1 MKKPRLCP
9 SFTQKDI
16 GLTISKIAL
25 GGQAS
30 CHALPS
36 ANLLNRKDLKKVHQN
51 PRFDAPI
58 NR

>member
-25 GGQAS
+25 GGQAP

-36 ANLLNRKDLKKVHQN
+36 ANLLNRKNKKVHQN

>member
-25 GGQAS
+25 GGQAP

-36 ANLLNRKDLKKVHQN
+36 ANLLNRKNKKGASK
-51 PRFDAPI
+51 PTF
-58 NR
+58 